1 MKAKLRKTY
10 NYIIRFL
17 IILATFG
24 FIYREITHKH
34 DLAGIYKN
42 FTAHIHSVDFLL
54 GFLSVFALVFVN
66 WGIEARKWQYLI
78 KKIEAVSWLK
88 AFEAT
93 LSGVAVSSFTPNRI
107 GDYLGRVFI
116 LEKANRI
123 QGILITIIGS
133 MAQFLTTFIAGTA
146 GIAIMVGIYNEPIA
160 RYMGMSEKSFWFAYF
175 SLSLLTLLIYIYSLL
190 FFTNVSVITD
200 ITGQIFRKRW
210 EKLKRYLE
218 IFSLYKTGE
227 LLKVLYFSAWRFLVF
242 TLQFYILLRVFGAEV
257 PLAEGLILIG
267 IVFVAVTIIPTIAIT
282 ELGIRGSVSLY
293 VFGLYF
299 AQQAQ
304 EGGMPEVAVVAASSV
319 LWLINLAFPAL
330 LGAVLV
336 FNLKFFRKND

>member
-34 DLAGIYKN
+34 DLAGIYEN
-42 FTAHIHSVDFLL
+42 FSAHIHSVDFIL
-54 GFLSVFALVFVN
+54 GFLSVLALVFVN

-78 KKIEAVSWLK
+78 KKIETVSWLK

-146 GIAIMVGIYNEPIA
+146 GIAIMVGIYHEPVT
-160 RYMGMSEKSFWFAYF
+160 RYMGMSEKSFWFAYV

-190 FFTNVSVITD
+190 FLTNVSVITD
-200 ITGQIFRKRW
+200 ITGKIFKKRW
-210 EKLKRYLE
+210 EKLKRYVE

-227 LLKVLYFSAWRFLVF
+227 LLKVFYFSAWRFLVF
-242 TLQFYILLRVFGAEV
+242 TFQFYILLRVFGADV
-257 PLAEGLILIG
+257 PIVEGLILIG

-299 AQQAQ
+299 AQQAP

-330 LGAVLV
+330 MGAVLV